1 MSKRNKNMMQVYWVD
16 ADDGVARA
24 KPGQFVHKSNADDN
38 VCGFIGKVDTEQ
50 KRVMIY
56 LFEPAPVQSFATVER
71 EHILDEELL
80 MVLKEL
86 LDADPQMKANWQV
99 VMNNGVAR
107 N

>member
-16 ADDGVARA
+16 AGDGVARA

-38 VCGFIGKVDTEQ
+38 VCGFIGKVDTKQ

-56 LFEPAPVQSFATVER
+56 LFKPVPVKSFATVER
-71 EHILDEELL
+71 EQILDEEWL
-80 MVLKEL
+80 MTLKGL
-86 LDADPQMKANWQV
+86 LDADPQMKADWQA
-99 VMNNGVAR
+99 VMSNGVAR